1 MNLTQIVFRKA
12 VLLLLSTTV
21 FLPSVSAQADAAAGK
36 AVVRAVKGTAAFSSD
51 GSIFQPLKTG
61 AVLPSGSTVKTA
73 PASTV
78 DLFLGNSA
86 GVVRVAENSTLALDK
101 LAITDTGA
109 DTVVDVQMNLPEG
122 TMFFNVNK
130 LSAASKYE
138 IKVPNGVAGIRGTRG
153 RANSN
158 SYIVLL
164 DGTLIF
170 VHVPPGGQP
179 VPYTLVAPPPVYFS
193 PLEGIKPAPQDLILD
208 TDSGFQGTT
217 PEPPVEA
224 GGGVQE
230 EPVIFVEPDKGET
243 PVSPT
248 MPVDQ

>member
-1 MNLTQIVFRKA
+1 MIQGSDEWLQARIGKVTASRVHDIIATTRSGGYTAGRKNYMAELVWERLTGELTEHYVSPAMILGSEKEPKA
-12 VLLLLSTTV
+12 RFAYTLERGVEVEQVGFITHPTI
-21 FLPSVSAQADAAAGK
+21 PNAG
-36 AVVRAVKGTAAFSSD
+36 ASPD
-51 GSIFQPLKTG
+51 GLVGDGLI
-61 AVLPSGSTVKTA
+61 
-73 PASTV
+73 
-78 DLFLGNSA
+78 
-86 GVVRVAENSTLALDK
+86 
-101 LAITDTGA
+101 
-109 DTVVDVQMNLPEG
+109 
-122 TMFFNVNK
+122 
-130 LSAASKYE
+130 E

-230 EPVIFVEPDKGET
+230 EPVVFVEPDKGET